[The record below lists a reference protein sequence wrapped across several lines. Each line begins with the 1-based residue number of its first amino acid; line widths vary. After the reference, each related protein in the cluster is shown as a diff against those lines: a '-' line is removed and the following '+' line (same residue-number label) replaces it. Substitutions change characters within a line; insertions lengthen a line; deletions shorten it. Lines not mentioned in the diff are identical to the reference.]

1 MIGSTYVLAM
11 TRHVPVPR
19 NPAHSPH
26 SLTHPTLHPPPP
38 STSTQQVLTGES
50 WSEVVV
56 RPLLFGW
63 HDAGPLSGTAIVLF
77 FTSFLIICAIVL
89 INVVV
94 AVLLEK
100 MVDEPDPPDE
110 DEEDMDSSGPVTTAA
125 LPKAT
130 VEERLAT
137 VEAKLDQV
145 LKLLQASAAGGA
157 TAKSQD

>member
-11 TRHVPVPR
+11 TQCPTPS

-26 SLTHPTLHPPPP
+26 SLTHSTLHPPPP
-38 STSTQQVLTGES
+38 SASTQQVLTGES

-157 TAKSQD
+157 TAKSED